1 MLFGPLP
8 HVSLAYLLWCLL
20 WLEISRRRNAVSF
33 DCSIA
38 SLLWFALAQVT
49 YVKGEIEQTSTTI
62 VVLLYLLYLLLI
74 TWRYPRA
81 WLPWFMIAAHS
92 GMLAFNVTYGG
103 DDALFYKQVKNSI
116 FISEMVAIAIYWWK
130 QEEE

>member
-1 MLFGPLP
+1 VLFGSLP
-8 HVSLAYLLWCLL
+8 HVSIAYLLWCLL

-38 SLLWFALAQVT
+38 SLLWFAFAQVT
-49 YVKGEIEQTSTTI
+49 YVKGEIEQTGTTI
-62 VVLLYLLYLLLI
+62 AIVIYLLYLLLI

-92 GMLAFNVTYGG
+92 VMLAFNVVYDGG
-103 DDALFYKQVKNSI
+103 DALFYKQVKNGI